1 MFGQLDE
8 TFSVV
13 LSSHSTPPSRL
24 GEHREVNITIRR
36 NDDPFGVIE
45 FIQSGLTATIKE
57 SKEDDRHSGSP
68 SDHNDTCLS
77 SRGTAANT
85 ENRPYCSKEL
95 CLSESE

>member
-1 MFGQLDE
+1 MQLDE

-24 GEHREVNITIRR
+24 GEHREVNITIRK

-57 SKEDDRHSGSP
+57 SKGHDTHSGIQMIRILFRQV
-68 SDHNDTCLS
+68 D
-77 SRGTAANT
+77 RIAAN
-85 ENRPYCSKEL
+85 NCV
-95 CLSESE
+95 CLRVRSSVIIKHFD